1 MDQRTS
7 DLRARL
13 HPAKLPTCEE
23 EFLSSKIWCRC
34 DIKRRPCSSV
44 RLCWALAYWGLT
56 EWTMQSWK
64 SMQKARGIYCSS
76 ALGSSQTRRRGGA
89 PQHLFS
95 EFLYGFQ
102 GQNRASATR
111 HNMIGG
117 TVHPLNWLV
126 FREWGD
132 KDFPCLK
139 VGNSPSCRM
148 CPHPQVG
155 SHPVV

>member
-56 EWTMQSWK
+56 EYNAKLEIDAK
-64 SMQKARGIYCSS
+64 SKRNVFFQHVGV
-76 ALGSSQTRRRGGA
+76 ALHMERENNHVQ
-89 PQHLFS
+89 PIHFS
-95 EFLYGFQ
+95 FIKFSRQQPL
-102 GQNRASATR
+102 
-111 HNMIGG
+111 G
-117 TVHPLNWLV
+117 TIWLV
-126 FREWGD
+126 WNTFV
-132 KDFPCLK
+132 DFGYWSSLSILKQLEADTFKVILRTGERKCYCKYPWPC
-139 VGNSPSCRM
+139 PM
-148 CPHPQVG
+148 TH
-155 SHPVV
+155 